1 MRIVAIASSIV
12 LLALVGCEEES
23 DQPTGAEFQQERAA
37 LNERV
42 AARKAEKASNRAT
55 PAAPASSPSQI
66 AVVPKGSS
74 PAAPASSPSQIAV
87 APKGSSP
94 AAPAS
99 SPSQIAVAPKGSS
112 PAAPASS
119 PSQIAVAPTG
129 PSVEDSLVGAG
140 GGIVYDR
147 DGLRDPFR
155 SFMWKRKENVG
166 LIAMGTPLEQF
177 DVSQLSLIAVVWK
190 TGSAR
195 ALVEDPAG
203 QSYIIAKGTR
213 IGKNEGMV
221 TVIDDNLVVVNETY
235 EDYLGNVTKKDIEMR
250 IRRSEGG

>member
-87 APKGSSP
+87 AP
-94 AAPAS
+94 
-99 SPSQIAVAPKGSS
+99 
-112 PAAPASS
+112 
-119 PSQIAVAPTG
+119 TG

-155 SFMWKRKENVG
+155 SFMWERKEMVG
-166 LIAMGTPLEQF
+166 LIAVGTPLEQF

>member
-66 AVVPKGSS
+66 AV
-74 PAAPASSPSQIAV
+74 
-87 APKGSSP
+87 
-94 AAPAS
+94 
-99 SPSQIAVAPKGSS
+99 APKGSS

-155 SFMWKRKENVG
+155 SFMWERKENVG

>member
-66 AVVPKGSS
+66 AVV
-74 PAAPASSPSQIAV
+74 
-87 APKGSSP
+87 
-94 AAPAS
+94 
-99 SPSQIAVAPKGSS
+99 PKGSS

>member
-87 APKGSSP
+87 
-94 AAPAS
+94 
-99 SPSQIAVAPKGSS
+99 VPKGSS